1 MKLACPCGGMA
12 IALSRYEPSKS
23 YKAQKAFDCGHGV
36 INNFVARTLKQ
47 QTQRNL
53 SVAYVLAGRAPARP
67 RRLREKSFSY
77 QLTRSAAS
85 ESVTHANGGIDVGR
99 VEVAVGHAVVHRAV
113 HGAQVSVKVP
123 VESVVGVER
132 EGLEAAATNAVR

>member
-1 MKLACPCGGMA
+1 MKLACPCGGLA

-53 SVAYVLAGRAPARP
+53 SVAYALTDDDD
-67 RRLREKSFSY
+67 SFIGFCT
-77 QLTRSAAS
+77 LMAAS
-85 ESVTHANGGIDVGR
+85 IGR
-99 VEVAVGHAVVHRAV
+99 TDLAATDPPSLPIAVHRPA
-113 HGAQVSVKVP
+113 P
-123 VESVVGVER
+123 GVFER
-132 EGLEAAATNAVR
+132 RAFPIN